1 MNFPHCVAAFMQAAL
16 CTTKGVAVRRERL
29 RTAPGQ
35 CADCGDDAYIL
46 LAGSDELV
54 CAHCFALRRA
64 PADKDAAPS
73 TNVIPVTAQP
83 ARPRRSG
90 LRAAPQHSA

>member
-1 MNFPHCVAAFMQAAL
+1 M
-16 CTTKGVAVRRERL
+16 RRERL

-64 PADKDAAPS
+64 LADKDATPAANG
-73 TNVIPVTAQP
+73 TTAAAAP
-83 ARPRRSG
+83 ARQRRGS
-90 LRAAPQHSA
+90 LRTAPQHSA